1 MRTNPHTSTTTIIR
15 TAMLLGVFVGLILV
29 AFATIG
35 LHSPLTMPGGT
46 TCIFEAVVP
55 LLVYGLIA
63 FWTPAL
69 GLMHRGPTIQIGTG
83 VGILGGV
90 LQIAHLALENF
101 GHRIGE
107 NAAVTLGFML
117 SGFVVWGV
125 AGYWVTRAS
134 RDIKAGVAAGCWSAM
149 VSVLMAVTFGLVLI
163 TFSFPPTGYVS
174 TWNEFRQSGWTDAR
188 AFALANSFESV
199 FSHLTAGPV
208 AGAIFGFFGAA
219 VARIISGACSN
230 PKA

>member
-1 MRTNPHTSTTTIIR
+1 MHFRS
-15 TAMLLGVFVGLILV
+15 
-29 AFATIG
+29 
-35 LHSPLTMPGGT
+35 SGT
-46 TCIFEAVVP
+46 TPGVWPDCILDSCAWLHASWPNNTDRHGCWNPWRSPPNRTLGAGE
-55 LLVYGLIA
+55 
-63 FWTPAL
+63 FWTP
-69 GLMHRGPTIQIGTG
+69 HW
-83 VGILGGV
+83 
-90 LQIAHLALENF
+90 
-101 GHRIGE
+101 E

-174 TWNEFRQSGWTDAR
+174 TWNEFRQGGWTDSR